1 MTLFVKD
8 QEKDKSKPDPDQVF
22 ELVYNGWRAHILK
35 TAVQLD
41 VFTIVANGLRT
52 VEKIASAKNWARRPT
67 RVLLD
72 GLCPLFL
79 SKKGGEYL
87 LTPTSETFL
96 VRNKRTYA
104 GDSLRYFLS
113 CDPWEQFAECIK
125 TGQRKIPEACSAE
138 FGALWEQ
145 DATMES
151 MRMSRIT
158 ESIEMWRTV
167 RIDPDAKQDIRVLD
181 LASGCGIK
189 SLVLAKNNP
198 NADITFIDWV
208 GVLEVAKRLAD
219 EWGILNQVSFRPGD
233 ITTMDY
239 GDCEFDAVLLG
250 QITYHLSTDQ
260 NKSVLR
266 RVYRALKPGGL
277 VVIHAPI
284 ADEERCKSEAL
295 ILAVVLFA
303 LFGEKG
309 DLYTFSEYKGMLE
322 DVGFSEVT
330 KHSESLISARK

>member
-8 QEKDKSKPDPDQVF
+8 QEKDKSQRDPDLVF
-22 ELVYNGWRAHILK
+22 ELVYGGWRAHVLK
-35 TAVQLD
+35 TAIQLD
-41 VFTIVANGLRT
+41 VFTTVADGLRT
-52 VEKIASAKNWARRPT
+52 VEKIASAKNWVRRPT

-79 SKKGGEYL
+79 SKKDGEYL

-96 VRNKRTYA
+96 VRNRKTYA

-113 CDPWEQFAECIK
+113 CDPWQQFAECIK
-125 TGQRKIPEACSAE
+125 TGERKIPEACSAE
-138 FGALWEQ
+138 FSALWEQ

-151 MRMSRIT
+151 MRMSRIN

-167 RIDPDAKQDIRVLD
+167 RIDPDAKRGIMVLD

-189 SLVLAKNNP
+189 SLVLARNNP
-198 NADITFIDWV
+198 NAEITCMDWV
-208 GVLEVAKRLAD
+208 GVLKVAERLAD

-250 QITYHLSTDQ
+250 QISYHLNTVQ

-266 RVYRALKPGGL
+266 RVYRSLKPAGL
-277 VVIHAPI
+277 VVINAPI
-284 ADEERCKSEAL
+284 ADEERSKSGAL
-295 ILAVVLFA
+295 MLAVVLLA

-309 DLYTFSEYKGMLE
+309 DLYTFLEYKGMLE